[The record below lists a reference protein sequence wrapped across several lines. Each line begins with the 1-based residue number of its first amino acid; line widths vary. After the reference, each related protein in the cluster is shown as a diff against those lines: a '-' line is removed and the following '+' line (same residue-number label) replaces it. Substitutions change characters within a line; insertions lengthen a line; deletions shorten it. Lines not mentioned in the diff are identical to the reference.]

1 MNQSMDMNNDYS
13 TCGFSRFPDG
23 SKFKYDEDG
32 EICLATDCST
42 WAKRLL
48 NNLPFADYIESEEFV
63 PPSEFLSFPEFGT
76 LEKKKKGKK
85 ESVGNYIEDCE
96 FCGVYMEKTFSF
108 QGKLVCKKCITLLK
122 REKCLT
128 CSNSNQ
134 YAQLFIDDVE
144 EIPFSNRYIKDETDK
159 EAEYC
164 QDCSY
169 KIKMVYEDDPI
180 LGAYFH
186 SLLLAGGVEDRFYQI
201 MSENTCQVCGDDCGN
216 SSLCQDCRSW
226 VFRN

>member
-85 ESVGNYIEDCE
+85 ESIGNYIEDCE
-96 FCGVYMEKTFSF
+96 FCGEHMDETFACYIVE
-108 QGKLVCKKCITLLK
+108 GEHKLICDECNDFVK
-122 REKCLT
+122 REKCLLCKGRPNRYVEHFLNTKGVVPTSKCLCGGEDYCST
-128 CSNSNQ
+128 CWDNLTRLSNS
-134 YAQLFIDDVE
+134 
-144 EIPFSNRYIKDETDK
+144 
-159 EAEYC
+159 
-164 QDCSY
+164 
-169 KIKMVYEDDPI
+169 
-180 LGAYFH
+180 YFNEFPEGRPYH
-186 SLLLAGGVEDRFYQI
+186 SGYDGDLDLCPQ
-201 MSENTCQVCGDDCGN
+201 CGDDSGGG
-216 SSLCQDCRSW
+216 LCYWCR
-226 VFRN
+226 REMMRD